1 MTGVQSGSLS
11 GVQYGTPRAYTPCAG
26 VPKQGKDALFI
37 CLTMDTILERLYLSQ
52 LRDHGEETARSKV
65 QDHDSR

>member
-37 CLTMDTILERLYLSQ
+37 CF
-52 LRDHGEETARSKV
+52 DHGHNTGEIVLVPAEGSWRRDRLKRGTRP
-65 QDHDSR
+65 

>member
-26 VPKQGKDALFI
+26 VPKRSEEVSFRSPEI
-37 CLTMDTILERLYLSQ
+37 VPRLSRTLS
-52 LRDHGEETARSKV
+52 LSSHPHV
-65 QDHDSR
+65 HF